1 MLLLIWFKILVSGQ
15 KQIFKQTDTE
25 STEQPDQKHAF
36 FLVVCQSIPA
46 NVTGSQL
53 RLRPS
58 CCVQRCENRVIMP

>member
-25 STEQPDQKHAF
+25 WTEQPDQKHAF

-46 NVTGSQL
+46 NVMSL
-53 RLRPS
+53 AVNYDYAR
-58 CCVQRCENRVIMP
+58 RVVYKGVKIV